1 MTLNLKNKKTLHT
14 HAQKRETGE
23 VTLGLSAGGPLSR
36 TEAASSGLKSKPKER
51 GGWALCFGAS
61 LSTDH
66 CEKNKNDVQEIQR
79 FSVSVIFDSFVRHFQ
94 TVLSQ
99 KTS

>member
-1 MTLNLKNKKTLHT
+1 MH
-14 HAQKRETGE
+14 REETGD

-36 TEAASSGLKSKPKER
+36 TETASSGLNSKPKER

-66 CEKNKNDVQEIQR
+66 CQETNKFTFCESHEKRYSNSI
-79 FSVSVIFDSFVRHFQ
+79 SAVSIR
-94 TVLSQ
+94 T
-99 KTS
+99 